1 MKPQVLVLDCGAHSV
16 RAILVDSQGNLLQ
29 AESRPN
35 APKRQFRDRDWLI
48 WDTESIWKNLLLC
61 ARAVLGRSGRRSVAA
76 VIATSFSD
84 DGAPVDERGGLLY
97 PVISWQCPRTVEIAE
112 SIDEIIP
119 FATLYRIT
127 GEQIMRQHTLF
138 RLLWLRRNAPG
149 VLEKAHAYL
158 MFPGILNYR
167 LTGEMVNDPTT
178 ADSMMLLDI
187 RRRDYSPQLLSA
199 TGFVRDF
206 FGRMVEPGQ
215 VIGTL
220 RPAIA
225 RGLGL
230 EGRIPVVAAG
240 HDTQFAVCGSGCESG
255 EAVLS
260 SGTWEILFLR
270 SDSCLTG
277 AAARRAGIKNECD
290 AVRGLFNTGQQW
302 LGSGALEWCIDLFRR
317 RGGERRDLYSQMI
330 AAAERVPAGSH
341 GVMVEPSL
349 LPGSGISRRHGTAG
363 TILGCTLQ
371 TTDAEIYRAFLEGL
385 SFQLRTALEQLKRLA
400 GFSPARLTVAGGGS
414 RNHLWNRIRADVLGL
429 PLRTTRQT
437 ENTVVGAAIF
447 GLIGAGVYG
456 DYKEALAEI
465 DFGSRT
471 VEPSG
476 ERGVYDDLYERFGR
490 LGPSLEWFYAPRDS

>member
-16 RAILVDSQGNLLQ
+16 RAMLVDSTGTIIQS
-29 AESRPN
+29 ESRPN
-35 APKRQFRDRDWLI
+35 APRLQFRDRDWLI

-61 ARAVLGRSGRRSVAA
+61 ARAVLGRSGRKSIAA
-76 VIATSFSD
+76 VTATSFSD
-84 DGAPVDERGGLLY
+84 DGAPVDDRGRLLY

-112 SIDEIIP
+112 TIDDVIP
-119 FATLYRIT
+119 FKTLFRIT
-127 GEQIMRQHTLF
+127 GEQIMRQHTIF
-138 RLLWLRRNAPG
+138 RLLWLRRHAPG

-158 MFPGILNYR
+158 MFPGILNHR

-187 RRRDYSPQLLSA
+187 RRRDYSPRLLEA
-199 TGFVRDF
+199 IGLERGF
-206 FGRMVEPGQ
+206 FGSLVEPGE

-220 RPAIA
+220 RPSLA

-230 EGRIPVVAAG
+230 EGGIPVVAAG
-240 HDTQFAVCGSGCESG
+240 HDTQFAVCGAGCGRG

-270 SDSCLTG
+270 SGSCLTG
-277 AAARRAGIKNECD
+277 SAARRAGIKNECD

-302 LGSGALEWCIDLFRR
+302 VGSGALEWCIDRFQR

-330 AAAERVPAGSH
+330 AAAERVPAGSR

-371 TTDAEIYRAFLEGL
+371 TAEAEIYRAFLEGL
-385 SFQLRTALEQLKRLA
+385 SFQLRAALGQLKDLA
-400 GFSPARLTVAGGGS
+400 GFSPSQLTVAGGGS
-414 RNHLWNRIRADVLGL
+414 RNRLWNRIRADVLGL
-429 PLRTTRQT
+429 PMRITRQV
-437 ENTVVGAAIF
+437 ENTVIGAAIF

-456 DYKEALAEI
+456 DYDEAAAAI
-465 DFGSRT
+465 DFGLET
-471 VEPSG
+471 VEPSP
-476 ERGVYDDLYERFGR
+476 ERAVYDELFERFRR
-490 LGPSLEWFYAPRDS
+490 LGPRLEWFYGPRCS